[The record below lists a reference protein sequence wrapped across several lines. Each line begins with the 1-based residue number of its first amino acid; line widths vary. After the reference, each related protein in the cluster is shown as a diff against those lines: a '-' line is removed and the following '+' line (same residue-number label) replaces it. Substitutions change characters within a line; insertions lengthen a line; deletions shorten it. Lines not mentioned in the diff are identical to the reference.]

1 MPKDDKGIINYR
13 SFVILNGEV
22 KTYSNLRKSS
32 EVSQRKQDYKML
44 HYDSL
49 NTNFSDSNRSA

>member
-13 SFVILNGEV
+13 SFVILNGEF
-22 KTYSNLRKSS
+22 KTHSNLRKRS
-32 EVSQRKQDYKML
+32 EVSQREQDYKIL

-49 NTNFSDSNRSA
+49 NPNFSDRNRSV